1 MSKQAVP
8 LALTAEE
15 LQALRRLVNGR
26 TTPTRDAQRARII
39 LAAAEGHGDTAIAAR
54 EGVSRLTGSL
64 WRRRCREKRLAGLA
78 DEPRSGKPRHYTDA
92 AVLRVVETACTQ
104 KPAGGESH
112 WSVRELAKATG
123 VGRETVH
130 RILQQAKLKPHRIG
144 TFSYSND
151 PEFVTKLVDVIG
163 LYLDP
168 PEHAIVLCVDE
179 KTQVQ
184 ALDRTQPMLP
194 MRPGQIARR
203 THDYKRNGTVQLYGA
218 LNVHAGEVHG
228 LPTQRHRS
236 REFIAFLD
244 HLLDQYPEGDLHVIL
259 DNVSSHHSA
268 EVQAWHRREKNHRVV
283 FHPIPTYSSWLNL
296 IEIFFN
302 MLQTRV
308 VSRGVFRT
316 RQELIDAIMA
326 YIRKFTAERHIFAWT
341 KPAPVILRKLN
352 YVTGH

>member
-1 MSKQAVP
+1 MSKKAVP
-8 LALTAEE
+8 LALTADE
-15 LQALRRLVNGR
+15 LQALQRLVNGR
-26 TTPTRDAQRARII
+26 TTAVRDAQRARIV
-39 LAAAEGHGDTAIAAR
+39 LAAAEGYGDTAIAER
-54 EGVSRLTGSL
+54 EGVSRLTVAL
-64 WRRRCREKRLAGLA
+64 WRKRFRAERLAGLA
-78 DEPRSGKPRHYTDA
+78 DEPRSGKPRQYADA
-92 AVLRVVETACTQ
+92 DVIRVIETACTQ
-104 KPAGGESH
+104 KPEGESH

-130 RILQQAKLKPHRIG
+130 RILQQAKLKPHQVG

-151 PEFVTKLVDVIG
+151 PDFVTKLVDVIG
-163 LYLDP
+163 LYMDP

-194 MRPGQIARR
+194 MRPGQIERR
-203 THDYKRNGTVQLYGA
+203 THDYKRNGTVQLYSA
-218 LNVHAGEVHG
+218 LNVHDGEVHG

-244 HLLDQYPEGDLHVIL
+244 HLLECYPEGDLHVIL

-268 EVQAWHRREKNHRVV
+268 EVQAWHRREKNQRVL

-296 IEIFFN
+296 VEIFFN
-302 MLQTRV
+302 MLQSKV
-308 VSRGVFRT
+308 VSRGIFRT

-326 YIRKFTAERHIFAWT
+326 YVRKFTEERHLFTWT